1 MGEEQARGLVA
12 SVRAFAHVT
21 DESNQEEQEGP
32 PLSVTVGH
40 SKQGQ
45 EEGSTLA
52 KPSATE
58 SKELA
63 LSDSC

>member
-1 MGEEQARGLVA
+1 MREEQARGLVA

-21 DESNQEEQEGP
+21 DEPNQEEQEGP

-52 KPSATE
+52 QPSTTE
-58 SKELA
+58 SEEPA
-63 LSDSC
+63 VSDSC